1 MICSDIKLKITTE
14 IADISELTIKADS
27 VLIVETVDKLT
38 SEQRAN
44 LISAIK
50 EVIGG
55 KDNKIFIMPHG
66 IKLKVLND
74 GVA

>member
-38 SEQRAN
+38 SEQRAS
-44 LISAIK
+44 LIGAIK

-55 KDNKIFIMPHG
+55 KDNKIFIMPRG